1 MRPERKLVSLEKA
14 TSTDDEDPKGLV
26 NRLRAQFT
34 QLHTSMTK
42 QDKIKLN
49 MQHCNL
55 SFAYIRNETLYSC
68 LVSDRVQN

>member
-14 TSTDDEDPKGLV
+14 TSTKGHV

-34 QLHTSMTK
+34 QLHTSMRK

-68 LVSDRVQN
+68 LVSYRVQN